1 LATIAVDA
9 TTKPIQIDMKWD
21 NLNKSS
27 SGIIAVDGDTTAIP
41 GQLSQRRP
49 ELPIV
54 PRVVVM
60 VKECVRGQLAKWVR
74 LS

>member
-1 LATIAVDA
+1 MVQAA
-9 TTKPIQIDMKWD
+9 
-21 NLNKSS
+21 
-27 SGIIAVDGDTTAIP
+27 AIP
-41 GQLSQRRP
+41 GQLIQRRP

-60 VKECVRGQLAKWVR
+60 VKESARGQLAKWVR